1 MPLMPLQRAIAVSTT
16 QCTLILP
23 ALLPAAPPVAVL
35 IANMIGAPIAAG
47 LLAMDGVG
55 GLK

>member
-1 MPLMPLQRAIAVSTT
+1 M
-16 QCTLILP
+16 LIHCCSLP
-23 ALLPAAPPVAVL
+23 AIRSITKPFAYLTIGIML
-35 IANMIGAPIAAG
+35 ANMVGAPIAAG